1 MRKIK
6 ELFVGTMVIV
16 GFFGIMGW
24 AGNLET
30 TYNMDGEVIQE
41 GVLLDARGDIWDFED
56 DNFKVGDKVKVTF
69 FDNYTINKIS
79 DDEIVKMKLSK
90 R

>member
-6 ELFVGTMVIV
+6 EMLMGVVVMV

-30 TYNMDGEVIQE
+30 TYNMDAEIIQE

-69 FDNYTINKIS
+69 FNNYTINKIS
-79 DDEIVKMKLSK
+79 DDEIVKMKLNK
-90 R
+90 K

>member
-6 ELFVGTMVIV
+6 EFFVGAMVMV

-30 TYNMDGEVIQE
+30 TYNMDAEVIQE

-56 DNFKVGDKVKVTF
+56 DNFKIGDKVKVTF
-69 FDNYTINKIS
+69 FNNYTINKIS
-79 DDEIVKMKLSK
+79 DDEIVKMKLNK
-90 R
+90 K

>member
-6 ELFVGTMVIV
+6 EMLMGVVVMV
-16 GFFGIMGW
+16 GFFAIIGW

-30 TYNMDGEVIQE
+30 TYNMDAEVIQE

-69 FDNYTINKIS
+69 FNNYTINKIS
-79 DDEIVKMKLSK
+79 DDEIVKMKLIK
-90 R
+90 K

>member
-6 ELFVGTMVIV
+6 ELFVGAMVMV
-16 GFFGIMGW
+16 GFFGIMGL

-30 TYNMDGEVIQE
+30 TYNMDAEVIQE

-79 DDEIVKMKLSK
+79 DDEIVKIKLNK

>member
-6 ELFVGTMVIV
+6 EFFVGAMVMV

-30 TYNMDGEVIQE
+30 TYNMDAEVIQE

-56 DNFKVGDKVKVTF
+56 DNFKIGDKVKVTF
-69 FDNYTINKIS
+69 FNNYTINKIS
-79 DDEIVKMKLSK
+79 DDEIVKMKLNK

>member
-6 ELFVGTMVIV
+6 ELFVGAMVMV

-30 TYNMDGEVIQE
+30 TYNMDAEVIQE

-56 DNFKVGDKVKVTF
+56 DNFKIGDKVKVTF
-69 FDNYTINKIS
+69 FNNYTINKIS
-79 DDEIVKMKLSK
+79 DDEIVKMKLNK
-90 R
+90 K

>member
-6 ELFVGTMVIV
+6 ELFMGAMVMV

-30 TYNMDGEVIQE
+30 TYNMDAEVIQE

-69 FDNYTINKIS
+69 FNNYTINKIS
-79 DDEIVKMKLSK
+79 DDEIVKMKLNK
-90 R
+90 K

>member
-6 ELFVGTMVIV
+6 EFFVGAMVMV
-16 GFFGIMGW
+16 SFFGIMGW

-30 TYNMDGEVIQE
+30 TYNMDAEVIQE
-41 GVLLDARGDIWDFED
+41 GVLLDSRGDIWDFED

-69 FDNYTINKIS
+69 FNNYTINKIS
-79 DDEIVKMKLSK
+79 DDEIVKMKLNK
-90 R
+90 K

>member
-6 ELFVGTMVIV
+6 EFFVGAMVMV

-30 TYNMDGEVIQE
+30 TYNMDAEIIQE

-69 FDNYTINKIS
+69 FNNYTINKIS
-79 DDEIVKMKLSK
+79 DDEIVKMKLNK
-90 R
+90 K

>member
-6 ELFVGTMVIV
+6 ELFVGAMVMV

-30 TYNMDGEVIQE
+30 TYNMDAEVIQE

-79 DDEIVKMKLSK
+79 DDEIVKMKLNK

>member
-6 ELFVGTMVIV
+6 EFFVGAMVMV
-16 GFFGIMGW
+16 GFFSIMGW

-30 TYNMDGEVIQE
+30 TYNMDAEVIQE

-69 FDNYTINKIS
+69 FNNYTINKIS
-79 DDEIVKMKLSK
+79 DDEIVKMKLNK
-90 R
+90 K

>member
-6 ELFVGTMVIV
+6 EMLMGVVVMV
-16 GFFGIMGW
+16 GFFAIMGW
-24 AGNLET
+24 AGNFET
-30 TYNMDGEVIQE
+30 TYNMDAEVIQE

-69 FDNYTINKIS
+69 FNNYTINKIS
-79 DDEIVKMKLSK
+79 DDEIVKMKLIK
-90 R
+90 K

>member
-6 ELFVGTMVIV
+6 EMFIGAIVMV
-16 GFFGIMGW
+16 GFFAIMGW
-24 AGNLET
+24 AGNFET
-30 TYNMDGEVIQE
+30 TYNMDAVVIE
-41 GVLLDARGDIWDFED
+41 DGVILDSRGDIWDFED

-79 DDEIVKMKLSK
+79 DDEIVKMKLIK
-90 R
+90 K

>member
-6 ELFVGTMVIV
+6 EFFVGAMVMV
-16 GFFGIMGW
+16 CFFALMGL

-30 TYNMDGEVIQE
+30 TYNMDAEVIQE

-79 DDEIVKMKLSK
+79 DDEIVKMKLNK

>member
-6 ELFVGTMVIV
+6 ELFVGAMVMV

-30 TYNMDGEVIQE
+30 TYNMDAEVIQE

-79 DDEIVKMKLSK
+79 DDEIVKIKLNK

>member
-6 ELFVGTMVIV
+6 ELFVGAMVMV

-30 TYNMDGEVIQE
+30 TYNMDAEIIQE

-69 FDNYTINKIS
+69 FNNYTINKIS
-79 DDEIVKMKLSK
+79 DDEIVKMKLNK
-90 R
+90 K

>member
-6 ELFVGTMVIV
+6 ELFVGVMVMV
-16 GFFGIMGW
+16 SFFGVMCW

-30 TYNMDGEVIQE
+30 TYNMDAEIIQE

-69 FDNYTINKIS
+69 FNNYTINKIS
-79 DDEIVKMKLSK
+79 DDEIVKIKLNK

>member
-6 ELFVGTMVIV
+6 EFFVGAMVMV

-30 TYNMDGEVIQE
+30 TYNMDAEVIQE

-69 FDNYTINKIS
+69 FNNYTINKIS
-79 DDEIVKMKLSK
+79 DDEIVKMKLNK
-90 R
+90 K

>member
-6 ELFVGTMVIV
+6 EFFVDAMVMV

-30 TYNMDGEVIQE
+30 TYNMDAEVIQE
-41 GVLLDARGDIWDFED
+41 GVLLDTRGDIWDFED
-56 DNFKVGDKVKVTF
+56 DNFKIGDKVKVTF
-69 FDNYTINKIS
+69 FNNYTINKIS
-79 DDEIVKMKLSK
+79 DDEIVKMKLNK
-90 R
+90 K

>member
-6 ELFVGTMVIV
+6 EMLMGVVVMV

-30 TYNMDGEVIQE
+30 TYNMDADIIQE

-69 FDNYTINKIS
+69 FNNYTINKIS
-79 DDEIVKMKLSK
+79 DDEIVKMKLNK
-90 R
+90 K

>member
-6 ELFVGTMVIV
+6 ELFLGAMVMV

-30 TYNMDGEVIQE
+30 TYNMDAEVIQE

-69 FDNYTINKIS
+69 FNNYTINKIS
-79 DDEIVKMKLSK
+79 DDEIVKMKLNK

>member
-6 ELFVGTMVIV
+6 EFFVSAMVMV

-30 TYNMDGEVIQE
+30 TYNMDAEVIQE

-69 FDNYTINKIS
+69 FNNYTINKIS
-79 DDEIVKMKLSK
+79 DDEIVKMKLNK
-90 R
+90 K

>member
-6 ELFVGTMVIV
+6 ELLVGAMVIV

>member
-6 ELFVGTMVIV
+6 ELFVGVMVMV

-30 TYNMDGEVIQE
+30 TYNMDAEIIQE

-69 FDNYTINKIS
+69 FNNYTINKIS
-79 DDEIVKMKLSK
+79 DDEIVKMKLNK
-90 R
+90 K

>member
-6 ELFVGTMVIV
+6 EFFVGAMVMV
-16 GFFGIMGW
+16 GFFGIMGL

-30 TYNMDGEVIQE
+30 TYNMDAEVIQE

-79 DDEIVKMKLSK
+79 DDEIVKIKLNK

>member
-6 ELFVGTMVIV
+6 EFFVGAMVMV

-30 TYNMDGEVIQE
+30 TYNMDAEVIQE
-41 GVLLDARGDIWDFED
+41 GVLLDTRGDIWDFED

-69 FDNYTINKIS
+69 FNNYTINKIS
-79 DDEIVKMKLSK
+79 DDEIVKMKLNK
-90 R
+90 K

>member
-6 ELFVGTMVIV
+6 ELFVGVMVMV

-30 TYNMDGEVIQE
+30 TYNMDAEIIQE

-69 FDNYTINKIS
+69 FNNYTINKIS
-79 DDEIVKMKLSK
+79 DDEIVKMKLNK